1 METKM
6 SAKYDSITKEEL
18 DTAIKVLEAYSY
30 SEEYFSFYEMD
41 SAIESLIKDFTIGS
55 DKLRSK
61 EVE

>member
-6 SAKYDSITKEEL
+6 SAKYDSMTKEEL

-41 SAIESLIKDFTIGS
+41 AAIESLIKEFTIKS
-55 DKLRSK
+55 DIKRTST
-61 EVE
+61 